1 LQNTSEEETDDSTT
15 SANTFPPFFLY
26 DTEKLREIT
35 SDNVIKQGL
44 LYFKENRVVDMGFD
58 DQGLWAYV
66 EGSNAD
72 EPYYV
77 ELRSQQSD
85 AQNDRT
91 ELHVQCACTSSA
103 EPVCK
108 HAVALLLQFA
118 DQSDQNNEELLS
130 AQATAI
136 AEREK
141 RGRTEVKVKHLSGK
155 PWFGQWQASSM
166 VSTTHRPQVYTV
178 QIRSLTERAN
188 YCTCPDH
195 ATNLLGTCKHIEA
208 VLHKINKTKSLQ
220 PKSKKSSR
228 AFVYLSWEGS
238 NAPQI
243 CLRRASRANA
253 SEKSKELAVI
263 LDQFFNAAGDFSGQM
278 PEDFFH
284 FTDQV
289 YGRDDLLIGDDA
301 SLYARKIMQDA
312 TQQAKAA
319 TIRQQIMQTNGV
331 LPGIRARLYPYQIE
345 GVAFLAAKGRVLLAD
360 DMGLGKT
367 LQAIAAANWLKQN
380 ASISKTLIVCPAS
393 LKHQWAREIEK
404 FTGKDTQIIQG
415 GPDVRKV
422 QYRGDSPFIVV
433 NYELVMR
440 DLTLINERVRPD
452 LLILDEAQRIK
463 NWRTKIASTIK
474 LMTTRYVF
482 VLTGTPMENRLEDLY
497 SLMQVINPDV
507 LGPLWRYMID
517 YHVTDERGKVLGYRN
532 LSKLRQRIAPVLLR
546 RERSLV
552 RDQLP
557 DRTQIR
563 LDVPMT
569 EAQIELHGSAMQ
581 AASMMARIAARRPLT
596 PGESHRFM
604 AALQQARMAC
614 DAAGLVDKET
624 TGSPKLNEMAIL
636 LEDLCL
642 ENGRKVVIFSQW
654 ERMTA
659 MAEEVVKK
667 LKLGCVRLHGGVP
680 TAKRG
685 DLIERFHKDD
695 SISVFLSTDA
705 GGTGLNLQCAS
716 ALINL
721 DVPWN
726 PAVLEQRNA
735 RIHRLG
741 QKEKVQIILMVAE
754 DSYEEKVLA
763 LLQNKQNLFD
773 NVIEPDATE
782 DVVGINKKMLQT
794 VIDDLTSDAEKEQAQ
809 DSLPAS
815 EAEPMASETMSVE
828 AMSAEAMASEAM
840 ALAAIDLERDVEVKM
855 ESARQSELNTHR
867 ADGQDE
873 AISQCV
879 IKIQQT
885 FGSRLEKVMG
895 VDGGLLV
902 VTSTIESNDE
912 AVAEELSETI
922 PVAIIDLR
930 TINGLQRLGKGS
942 PVAAAE
948 MIYDASQDDV
958 SEPAVSPLIE
968 LSRRKLKSAEI
979 LLEQQC
985 SADAMSLLVS
995 SLLTMAAGKMGL
1007 QQAPSQ
1013 EQASVWLYA
1022 EAIPQGFIN
1031 NEQAMAILRAM
1042 TLSQAPSVP
1051 ESLLYEV
1058 LEDVRLFTAD

>member
-1 LQNTSEEETDDSTT
+1 MQNTTEQETGDCTP
-15 SANTFPPFFLY
+15 SANKFPPSFLY

-58 DQGLWAYV
+58 DQHLWAYV

-72 EPYYV
+72 NPYYV
-77 ELRSQQSD
+77 ELQSQETD
-85 AQNDRT
+85 AQNTRT
-91 ELHVQCACTSSA
+91 GLHVQCACTSGA

-108 HAVALLLQFA
+108 HAVALLFQFA
-118 DQSDQNNEELLS
+118 DQSAQNNEELLS

-166 VSTTHRPQVYTV
+166 VSTTHRPQIYTV
-178 QIRSLTERAN
+178 QIRSLTERVN
-188 YCTCPDH
+188 YCSCPDH

-243 CLRRASRANA
+243 RLQRATRKPSSAKNA
-253 SEKSKELAVI
+253 AEKNKELTTI
-263 LDQFFNAAGDFSGQM
+263 LDQFFNAAGDFSGQL

-289 YGRDDLLIGDDA
+289 YARDDLLMGDDA
-301 SLYARKIMQDA
+301 SLYARRIMEDT

-345 GVAFLAAKGRVLLAD
+345 GVAFLAAKGRALLAD

-367 LQAIAAANWLKQN
+367 LQAIAAANWLMQN
-380 ASISKTLIVCPAS
+380 ASVSKTLIVCPAS

-404 FTGKDTQIIQG
+404 FTAKDTQIIQG

-440 DLTLINERVRPD
+440 DLTLINESVRPD

-552 RDQLP
+552 SDQLP

-569 EAQIELHGSAMQ
+569 EAQMELHGSAMSS
-581 AASMMARIAARRPLT
+581 ASMFANIAKRRPLT
-596 PGESHRFM
+596 PSESNRFM

-624 TGSPKLNEMAIL
+624 IGSPKLNEMAIL

-642 ENGRKVVIFSQW
+642 ENDRKVVIFSQW

-667 LKLGCVRLHGGVP
+667 LNLGCVRLHGGVP

-695 SISVFLSTDA
+695 AISVFLSTDA

-726 PAVLEQRNA
+726 PAILEQRIA

-741 QKEKVQIILMVAE
+741 QKQKVQIILMVAE

-794 VIDDLTSDAEKEQAQ
+794 VIDDLTSDAEKKQAQ

-815 EAEPMASETMSVE
+815 EAEPMA
-828 AMSAEAMASEAM
+828 
-840 ALAAIDLERDVEVKM
+840 LERDHEVKM
-855 ESARQSELNTHR
+855 ESAQQSELNTHR
-867 ADGQDE
+867 PDGQDD

-942 PVAAAE
+942 PIAAAE
-948 MIYDASQDDV
+948 MVYDASQDDV
-958 SEPAVSPLIE
+958 SESSVSPLIE

-1058 LEDVRLFTAD
+1058 LEDTRLFTAD